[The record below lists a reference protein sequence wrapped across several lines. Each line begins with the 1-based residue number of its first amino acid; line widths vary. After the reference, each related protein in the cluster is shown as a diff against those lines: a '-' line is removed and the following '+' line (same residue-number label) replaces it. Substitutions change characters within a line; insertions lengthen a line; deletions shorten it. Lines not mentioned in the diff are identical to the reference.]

1 MKTQNTSSIKTTV
14 KTLTLSRRQFLLGSG
29 GLAIGVAFGV
39 PALTASK
46 KALAQSAGLAPNQWV
61 TIGTD
66 GIVTILSPGSEMG
79 QGTLTAVPLCLA
91 EDLDADW
98 SKVKVVQAGHNPKAY
113 GNKLFGGIMATGASR
128 TTRGY
133 YELLRIA
140 GAQTR
145 LVLLAAAAEKWNVPQ
160 SELTT
165 DKGVVWH
172 KASKRSMGYGEIAG
186 FAKVPATLPTVT
198 AAQLKPV
205 KDFKLIG
212 KNVPRIDLADKTT
225 GRAQYGID
233 TRLPGMLYGAVLR
246 PPMHKDKMVSMD
258 DSGAKAIK
266 GFIKTVPLP
275 YGVGVLAENTWAARQ
290 AKDALKVT
298 WANDS
303 ITKTYTTAEV
313 GRAYTAAAA
322 DLDLSKAGVEVEKH
336 GAGNSN
342 IKNAAKV
349 LKADFLAEHAAH
361 MCLEPMNATA
371 QWTGDDKIEIW
382 SPTQSPSIAA
392 LVSSIVTKV
401 PAANIKVN
409 TTLLGGGFGRRV
421 DADFTLDAVLLSK
434 AAEGKPVK
442 VTWSRE
448 DDVKNDKFRPLVAQ
462 HVEVGL
468 DANNNITGWHHRLA
482 GESIYARANPNA
494 FKAAGGKDAPFHEGA
509 EVLYNINDLL
519 IEYARQERGVDVGF
533 WRAVGG
539 GYSKHAVET
548 MIDEVAAANQADPV
562 AFRLKLLEKHPRA
575 QAVIREVAKMANWSK
590 KRPAGRALGIAY
602 SDMWE
607 THTAEI
613 VELSVDKKS
622 GAIKVHNVWAAVDTG
637 IAVLP
642 QNVATQVEGSIVYG
656 LSGALKE
663 EVTFANGVVQ
673 QGNFHDYQ
681 VIRQNELPVIAVKV
695 IITDNAPGGV
705 GECGLPPVAPAIAN
719 AVAKLTGKRLRHM
732 PFTAERVKTALA

>member
-1 MKTQNTSSIKTTV
+1 MTSHIKTLAPR
-14 KTLTLSRRQFLLGSG
+14 TLTLSRRQFLVGSG
-29 GLAIGVAFGV
+29 SIAIVIAFGV
-39 PALTASK
+39 PALTASR
-46 KALAQSAGLAPNQWV
+46 KAAAQAAGLTPNQWV

-66 GIVTILSPGSEMG
+66 GTVTIISPGSEMG
-79 QGTLTAVPLCLA
+79 QGTMTAMPLCLA

-98 SKVKVVQAGHNPKAY
+98 SKVKVIQSGHNPKAF

-133 YELLRIA
+133 YDVLRIA

-145 LVLLAAAAEKWNVPQ
+145 LVLLAAAADKWSVPQ

-165 DKGVVWH
+165 DKGVVHH
-172 KASKRSMGYGEIAG
+172 KASKRSMGYGEIAA
-186 FAKVPATLPTVT
+186 FAKVPDPMPIVT
-198 AAQLKPV
+198 AAQLKPSSQ
-205 KDFKLIG
+205 FKLIG
-212 KNVPRIDLADKTT
+212 KDVQRIDIAAKTR
-225 GRAQYGID
+225 GAAMYGID
-233 TRLPGMLYGAVLR
+233 TRLPGMLYGAVAR

-258 DSGAKAIK
+258 DSGAKAVK

-275 YGVGVLAENTWAARQ
+275 YGVGVLADSTWAAGR
-290 AKDALKVT
+290 AKDALKIT
-298 WANDS
+298 WANDA
-303 ITKTYTTAEV
+303 ITKTYTTTEV
-313 GRAYTAAAA
+313 LKSYQAAAA
-322 DLDLSKAGVEVEKH
+322 DLDLAKAGVEVEKH
-336 GAGNSN
+336 GAGSGH
-342 IKNAAKV
+342 IKGAATV
-349 LKADFLAEHAAH
+349 LKADFLSEHMAH

-401 PAANIKVN
+401 PAQNIKVN

-448 DDVKNDKFRPLVAQ
+448 DDVKNDKYRPLVAQ

-468 DANNNITGWHHRLA
+468 DAQNNIVGWHTRFA
-482 GESIYARANPNA
+482 AESIYARANPNA
-494 FKAAGGKDAPFHEGA
+494 FKAAGGKDAPLHEGC
-509 EVLYNINDLL
+509 EFVYDIKDSLV
-519 IEYARQERGVDVGF
+519 EYARQERGVDVGF

-539 GYSKHAVET
+539 GYAKHVVET
-548 MIDEVAAANQADPV
+548 MIDEVAAANKKDPV
-562 AFRLKLLEKHPRA
+562 EFRLGLLTKQPRA

-602 SDMWE
+602 SEMWE
-607 THTAEI
+607 THIAEV
-613 VELSVDKKS
+613 VEVSVDKKS
-622 GAIKVHNVWAAVDTG
+622 GVIKVHKVWAAVDTG

-642 QNVATQVEGSIVYG
+642 KNVATQVEGSIVYG
-656 LSGALKE
+656 LSGSLKE
-663 EVTFANGVVQ
+663 QVTFVNGVPQ
-673 QGNFHDYQ
+673 QSNFHDYP
-681 VIRQNELPVIAVKV
+681 VARMNEIPPIAVKV
-695 IITDNAPGGV
+695 MVTNNAPGGV

-719 AVAKLTGKRLRHM
+719 AVAKLTGKRLRHQ
-732 PFTAERVKTALA
+732 PFTPERVKAALA